1 MQNNIN
7 YIISVIFDSNCCML
21 SNYDLNFHLN
31 WSFDIEHKPIRSYY
45 FKGNQTIK
53 IFLFSKK
60 GSKEMRKFSTFIIG
74 LFIVLIL
81 ISSCAPSAP
90 AIREMS
96 FNESTMLAVA
106 MMPIATAYFPGN
118 ESPIVTMTNP
128 DSHTAVIAFDYDKLE
143 DNTNFKKGSGAVMT
157 LTFEED
163 ITGLDYRE
171 LPTSGNGKIDF
182 DVTLIISSDSEYRF
196 EISGEGP
203 FSEGSDDFLDYG
215 EIKINGE
222 PVKVPESYQ

>member
-1 MQNNIN
+1 
-7 YIISVIFDSNCCML
+7 
-21 SNYDLNFHLN
+21 
-31 WSFDIEHKPIRSYY
+31 
-45 FKGNQTIK
+45 
-53 IFLFSKK
+53 
-60 GSKEMRKFSTFIIG
+60 MRKFSTFITG
-74 LFIVLIL
+74 LFVVLIL

-90 AIREMS
+90 AIRDMS
-96 FNESTMLAVA
+96 ITESTMLAVA

-128 DSHTAVIAFDYDKLE
+128 DSHTAVIVFDYDKLE
-143 DNTNFKKGSGAVMT
+143 DNTSFKEGSGAVMT

-171 LPTSGNGKIDF
+171 LPASGNGKIDF

>member
-1 MQNNIN
+1 
-7 YIISVIFDSNCCML
+7 ML
-21 SNYDLNFHLN
+21 SNYDLNFRLN
-31 WSFDIEHKPIRSYY
+31 WSSDIEHKPIRSCY
-45 FKGNQTIK
+45 FKGNQTMK

-60 GSKEMRKFSTFIIG
+60 GSKEMRKFSTFITG
-74 LFIVLIL
+74 LFVILIL
-81 ISSCAPSAP
+81 ISSCAPSVP
-90 AIREMS
+90 AIRDMS
-96 FNESTMLAVA
+96 ITESTMLAVA

-128 DSHTAVIAFDYDKLE
+128 DSHTAVIVFDYDKLE
-143 DNTNFKKGSGAVMT
+143 DNISFKEGSGAVMT

-171 LPTSGNGKIDF
+171 LPASGNGKIDF
-182 DVTLIISSDSEYRF
+182 DVTLIISNDSEYRF
-196 EISGEGP
+196 EINREGP